1 MQVWRGDG
9 HADGLTGRLLK
20 HYINKPPLG
29 ARRPGNKRD
38 PPARYRSWSVVRRVG
53 AAAGGRTLQQVA
65 AAVHRPEVGVCVKAS
80 DRTSSDLVLS

>member
-53 AAAGGRTLQQVA
+53 AAAGGSSKLLQLYIVRKLA
-65 AAVHRPEVGVCVKAS
+65 CV
-80 DRTSSDLVLS
+80 